1 MLVLAIDTSTK
12 VGSVALFDEK
22 KGLLGEILINV
33 KTNHSDT
40 IMNAIDYLMTVSGVS
55 VDELGRIA
63 VTLGPGSFTG
73 IRIGIAIAKAMV
85 FGKKI
90 EIVAMN
96 TLDLLAHEISEK
108 TFVMPLIDAK
118 KGRAYYSFY
127 KNEETLSKLESYKDG
142 EIKEFLE
149 EYKDKEIVF
158 TGDGAHNYKE
168 LIEEIMGLNA
178 KFIPRSR
185 ICPRAGILAEKALSL
200 SPVNDILLEPYYHSK
215 TQAER
220 EKEAKLEKTTN

>member
-22 KGLLGEILINV
+22 KGLLAELLVNV

-40 IMNAIDYLMTVSGVS
+40 IMNAIDYIMNLSDVE
-55 VDELGRIA
+55 VDELDRVA

-73 IRIGIAIAKAMV
+73 IRIGIAIAKALV

-96 TLDLLAHEISEK
+96 TLDLLASEISEK
-108 TFVMPLIDAK
+108 TYIMPLIDAK
-118 KGRAYYSFY
+118 KERAYYSFY
-127 KNEETLSKLESYKDG
+127 EKNEGIDRLIQYKDG
-142 EIKEFLE
+142 ELKEFLE
-149 EYKDKEIVF
+149 EYKDKKIVF
-158 TGDGAHNYKE
+158 TGDGSHNYKN
-168 LIEEIMGLNA
+168 LIVDIMGDNASFLN
-178 KFIPRSR
+178 RSR
-185 ICPRAGILAEKALSL
+185 IVPRAAILAEEGMKLE
-200 SPVNDILLEPYYHSK
+200 PVNDVILEPYYHSK

-220 EKEAKLEKTTN
+220 EKESRSQASL

>member
-12 VGSVALFDEK
+12 VGSVALFDEN

-108 TFVMPLIDAK
+108 SFIMPLIDAK

-127 KNEETLSKLESYKDG
+127 NNEDTLSKLESYKDG

-158 TGDGAHNYKE
+158 TGDGAYNYRE
-168 LIEEIMGLNA
+168 LIEEIMGSNA

-185 ICPRAGILAEKALSL
+185 NCPRAGILAEKSLNL

-220 EKEAKLEKTTN
+220 EKEAKS